1 MIIKSKESFKMKK
14 IVCLIL
20 FILFP
25 FFFFSKETFDLRD
38 AQEAKEQIIQ
48 EFSSKKIIFI
58 SENHDEVYPLY
69 FLTNNL
75 EDFYKAGLRYLFLEE
90 ESDNYIDHPE
100 NLHLGIFPP
109 WQQQGSKI
117 QYQLFE
123 DKIIEVNNR
132 YKEDPLIV
140 IWPETGT
147 KFEEGDWNDTH
158 TYMNKR
164 DMQAQKTIIEIMD
177 NTDKKGLIFY
187 GSGHGQKEPLVWDST
202 SKEPFWIPTGYYLN
216 QHYGENYCSF
226 VLFAFSS
233 NPNRNVLY
241 KNANDVKILPDD
253 YLNIILHEDNETK
266 KYDFYCGYSCRVSA
280 VPATFIPTKYNLNC
294 LMKKITQ
301 NKISSETKIDPWSEK
316 SEQLLA
322 IYFLKYHYGKKFNY
336 TFMDSEEELHNAILD
351 LQKEEIPN
359 ISYDL
364 KMLEEYMDFLY
375 GVSYSPTI
383 ENFLFCMKKAREI
396 NPKDIWPQ
404 YWIAF
409 EETKEAEEKNSKYKY
424 KKALSSWDRLFQNE
438 LLFSSPVLKLSSQKA
453 AQCAEKV
460 SNKEKVDY
468 YRNLERKIN
477 PLFDIDYKNYVLFG
491 Y

>member
-1 MIIKSKESFKMKK
+1 MKKKVILIFIILFSFFLYAKEKFDLQSATDATEKIIEAITTKK
-14 IVCLIL
+14 IV
-20 FILFP
+20 
-25 FFFFSKETFDLRD
+25 
-38 AQEAKEQIIQ
+38 
-48 EFSSKKIIFI
+48 FI

-69 FLTNNL
+69 FLSKNL
-75 EDFYKAGLRYLFLEE
+75 QIFYTAGIRYLFLEE
-90 ESDNYIDHPE
+90 ETDNYIDNPE
-100 NLHLGIFPP
+100 NLNLFIFPP

-123 DKIIEVNNR
+123 DKIIEIN
-132 YKEDPLIV
+132 KIHKDDPIIV
-140 IWPETGT
+140 VWPETGA
-147 KFEEGDWNDTH
+147 KFEEDDWNDTH

-322 IYFLKYHYGKKFNY
+322 IYFLKYHYGEKFNY
-336 TFMDSEEELHNAILD
+336 NLMDSEEELHNAVLK

-364 KMLEEYMDFLY
+364 KMLEEYMSFLY
-375 GVSYSPTI
+375 GVSYSPTR
-383 ENFLFCMKKAREI
+383 ENFLFCMNKAKEI
-396 NPKDIWPQ
+396 NHKDIWPQ